1 MSNSKLFK
9 SILNEKEKK
18 KKRIITWQFLG
29 TIIFYKHRETVI
41 LAWHESLIT
50 IIEYILADTKFI

>member
-9 SILNEKEKK
+9 SILNEKK
-18 KKRIITWQFLG
+18 KKRIITWQFVG

-41 LAWHESLIT
+41 LAWHESLIK
-50 IIEYILADTKFI
+50 IIEYILADTKFT